1 MKESIVINGVGGV
14 KIGDSYFLSLK
25 IRWAL
30 FNYKD
35 KELFLTIIDSLGNKK
50 VAEIETKN
58 LFYNFAEG
66 TISIKMKLNNFLEIN
81 GKRQFKINVK
91 LIDKEKL
98 LDYYEIGEGLFLE
111 NFSF

>member
-1 MKESIVINGVGGV
+1 
-14 KIGDSYFLSLK
+14 LLK
-25 IRWAL
+25 L
-30 FNYKD
+30 K
-35 KELFLTIIDSLGNKK
+35 
-50 VAEIETKN
+50 TKN